1 MPASK
6 SRRSVKPGG
15 PSGIERD
22 GPRILS
28 DLRASLAAVV
38 ASVPGAGGRPVDLAE
53 TFGIDRKLAWKI
65 SNVISGSG
73 PDPITRYV
81 PGPSGITLF
90 LEAAARL
97 GVKRAARA
105 RVEDAASQFRALI
118 REHAGDRGSL
128 DVLLTGLG
136 DDAATGPVE
145 IDLATRRAAFRCA
158 SAIWGAR
165 ARLQFR
171 TEIFRI
177 SRHDP
182 ARFDSAT
189 IRGMV
194 GLQHMRAGHPW
205 TLFRG
210 GWVDDDGS
218 PRPASSAGPA
228 QRRPV
233 DPEPFRRTGVPLLPE
248 FCSPKHPPISRVPA
262 AGSKGAGLADD
273 VLEPGPVGSAGEVT
287 VVTADTLA
295 RIAPRFHT
303 PKDPLGHVP
312 TMASTPSQLL
322 VSDIIVERGALDL
335 HQATAAVL
343 GDLNGLNAAP
353 GLIPRLPCPLEMRVL
368 TAPGRSEWSLRE
380 FACYSAVVDR
390 VLRALGWADAEY
402 DVLRVRVEFP
412 ILPSALLISLPLPK
426 QR

>member
-1 MPASK
+1 MAVPK
-6 SRRSVKPGG
+6 SRRASKTDV

-22 GPRILS
+22 GPRILR
-28 DLRASLAAVV
+28 DLRAGLAAVV

-53 TFGIDRKLAWKI
+53 TFAIDRKLAWKI
-65 SNVISGSG
+65 SNVISGRG

-81 PGPSGITLF
+81 PGESGIALF
-90 LEAAARL
+90 LDAAARL
-97 GVKRAARA
+97 GVKRATRA
-105 RVEDAASQFRALI
+105 RVEEAAVQFRALI

-128 DVLLTGLG
+128 DVLFSGLG
-136 DDAATGPVE
+136 DDAATGPGE

-158 SAIWGAR
+158 AAIWGAR

-194 GLQHMRAGHPW
+194 GLQRMRARQPW

-210 GWVDDDGS
+210 GWVGDDGQ
-218 PRPASSAGPA
+218 PRDPVNAGPK

-248 FCSPKHPPISRVPA
+248 FCSPRHPAITRVPA
-262 AGSKGAGLADD
+262 KVGTGAVLADD
-273 VLEPGPVGSAGEVT
+273 VLEPGPLGSAGEVT
-287 VVTADTLA
+287 VVTADTIA
-295 RIAPRFHT
+295 CVAPRFRT
-303 PKDPLGHVP
+303 PQDPLGHVP
-312 TMASTPSQLL
+312 TMASTPAQVL
-322 VSDIIVERGALDL
+322 VSDIIVQRGALNL
-335 HQATAAVL
+335 GEATAAVL

-353 GLIPRLPCPLEMRVL
+353 GLMPRLPCPLEMSVL
-368 TAPGRSEWSLRE
+368 AGTGRADWSLRE
-380 FACYSAVVDR
+380 FACYSAVIER
-390 VLRALGWADAEY
+390 VLISLGWDDVEY

-412 ILPSALLISLPLPK
+412 VLPSALLISLPLP
-426 QR
+426 